1 MGVVAE
7 GRWHSPVLRCS
18 GGSPSTPG
26 KAFFGGGK
34 KKNPQ
39 NRKRFFFK
47 ASLPALPVLS
57 RFAAVRWVTVTDR
70 RESSAAAAPEQTAAV
85 IRLEM

>member
-1 MGVVAE
+1 MAE

-34 KKNPQ
+34 KKTL
-39 NRKRFFFK
+39 RIERDFFFK